1 MKTKSSTH
9 CTMSSIFAWGLM
21 CHVISLS
28 ICSIVVYDLY
38 AKFYESLDA
47 ILVFQPFTNRPS
59 KSPEFECFGILNVLA
74 ILTGVKKG
82 RYVTLKYF
90 NILKKVS
97 RNHR

>member
-1 MKTKSSTH
+1 M
-9 CTMSSIFAWGLM
+9 
-21 CHVISLS
+21 
-28 ICSIVVYDLY
+28 VVYDLY
-38 AKFYESLDA
+38 AKFYESLDT

-74 ILTGVKKG
+74 ILTGVNKG

-97 RNHR
+97 RKHRLCIYCKLQNCKVCKRNKKGKCNGPLF